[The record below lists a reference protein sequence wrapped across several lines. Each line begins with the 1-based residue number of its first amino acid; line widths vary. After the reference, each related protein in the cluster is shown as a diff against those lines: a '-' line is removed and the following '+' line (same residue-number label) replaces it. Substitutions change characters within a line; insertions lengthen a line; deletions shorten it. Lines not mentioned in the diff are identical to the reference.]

1 MEPLSPAMT
10 ARPIDTP
17 HTAISITPT
26 TPRGRF
32 APTPSGRLHLGN
44 LACSLL
50 AWLSATQKGG
60 EIILRIED
68 LDAAR
73 CSKEDAAL
81 AEADFAFLG
90 LHYTEGGRMG
100 GVHRPYTQSNCSD
113 IYTQSFEKL
122 VKMGL
127 IYPCFC
133 SRAALHA
140 PNAPHASDGTFVYA
154 GTCRGLN
161 AAEIAEKTRT
171 KAPAMRVKVPD
182 KTISFYDGNLGYY
195 AENLAHDCGD
205 FVLRRGDGV
214 YAYQL
219 AVVVDDARMGVT
231 EVVRGADLLPSA
243 ARQIYLY
250 EQLGLPAPQFYHC
263 PLLLAPDGRRLSKR
277 DGDDSLQNLAKRY
290 TAEEIIGKLAYAY
303 QLQAEP
309 RPCTAQSLVAGF
321 DWAKVPKEDICLPAG
336 LF

>member
-1 MEPLSPAMT
+1 MAAMHQ
-10 ARPIDTP
+10 ASAPV
-17 HTAISITPT
+17 
-26 TPRGRF
+26 RGRF

-50 AWLSATQKGG
+50 AWLSARQKGG

-68 LDAAR
+68 LDAMR
-73 CSKEDAAL
+73 CSKEDAAQ

-90 LHYTEGGRMG
+90 LTYAEGGKMSG
-100 GVHRPYTQSNCSD
+100 AHEPYTQSNCSD
-113 IYTQSFEKL
+113 IYTESFEKL
-122 VKMGL
+122 VQKDL

-140 PNAPHASDGTFVYA
+140 PNAPHAADGTFVYA
-154 GTCRGLN
+154 GTCKALSP
-161 AAEIAEKTRT
+161 AEIAQKR
-171 KAPAMRVKVPD
+171 KVKSPAMRLRVPNQ
-182 KTISFYDGNLGYY
+182 TITFTDGNLGTYR
-195 AENLAHDCGD
+195 ENLATDCGD

-250 EQLGLPAPQFYHC
+250 QLLGLPVPQFYHC
-263 PLLLAPDGRRLSKR
+263 PLLLAADGRRLSKR
-277 DGDDSLQNLAKRY
+277 DGDDSLENLAKKY
-290 TAEEIIGKLAYAY
+290 TAPEIIGKLAYVY
-303 QLQAEP
+303 GLQDAP
-309 RPCTAQSLVAGF
+309 RPRSAESLIATF
-321 DWAKVPKEDICLPAG
+321 DWAKVPQHDLRLPEG